1 MKGADMRAAKVLT
14 VRDGDLP
21 LRAVLQRPDRRRGPL
36 VIVLHGFSSDMTR
49 PHTLA
54 ACEAMREAGFATLRA
69 DLYGHGGS
77 GGAFRDHTIPK
88 WVSNILALLAFA
100 EGLDFVT
107 EIWLSGH
114 SQGGLT
120 AMLAAA
126 MERDVIKGLIALSPA
141 SMIPEGARKGQLLGI
156 HFDPVHIPEEIP
168 AWNNQTLGNHY
179 IRVAQT
185 IYVDEYI
192 QRYDGPVLLVHGDA
206 DGAVLPA
213 CSIDAAKKY
222 KNAQLVL
229 IPNDGHCYEN
239 HLDLAV
245 EAVKNWMEKRAR

>member
-1 MKGADMRAAKVLT
+1 MILMDDGIALRTQLDMPKFS
-14 VRDGDLP
+14 
-21 LRAVLQRPDRRRGPL
+21 PDRCPL
-36 VIVLHGFSSDMTR
+36 VIILHGFTGHMEERHLTAVSSM
-49 PHTLA
+49 LN
-54 ACEAMREAGFATLRA
+54 EIGFATLRA
-69 DLYGHGGS
+69 DLYGHGQS
-77 GGAFRDHTIPK
+77 GGEFRNHTLHK
-88 WVSNILALLAFA
+88 
-100 EGLDFVT
+100 
-107 EIWLSGH
+107 WLSNVMALVDYAKALPFASDLYLCGH

-206 DGAVLPA
+206 DGAVPPA

-245 EAVKNWMEKRAR
+245 EAVKNWMENRAR

>member
-1 MKGADMRAAKVLT
+1 MILMD
-14 VRDGDLP
+14 DGIA
-21 LRAVLQRPDRRRGPL
+21 LRAQLDMPKFSSDRCPL
-36 VIVLHGFSSDMTR
+36 VIILHGFTGHMEERHLTAVSSM
-49 PHTLA
+49 LN
-54 ACEAMREAGFATLRA
+54 EIGFATLRA
-69 DLYGHGGS
+69 DLYGHGQS
-77 GGAFRDHTIPK
+77 GGEFRNHTLHK
-88 WVSNILALLAFA
+88 
-100 EGLDFVT
+100 
-107 EIWLSGH
+107 WLSNVMALVDYAKALPFASDLYLCGH

-206 DGAVLPA
+206 DGAVPPA

-245 EAVKNWMEKRAR
+245 EAVKNWMENRAW

>member
-1 MKGADMRAAKVLT
+1 MILMD
-14 VRDGDLP
+14 DGIA
-21 LRAVLQRPDRRRGPL
+21 LRAQLDMPKFSPDRCPL
-36 VIVLHGFSSDMTR
+36 VIILHGFTGHMEERHLTAVSSM
-49 PHTLA
+49 LN
-54 ACEAMREAGFATLRA
+54 EIGFATLRA
-69 DLYGHGGS
+69 DLYGHGQS
-77 GGAFRDHTIPK
+77 GGEFRNHTLHK
-88 WVSNILALLAFA
+88 
-100 EGLDFVT
+100 
-107 EIWLSGH
+107 WLSNVMALVDYAKALPFASDLYLCGH

-206 DGAVLPA
+206 DGAVPPA

-245 EAVKNWMEKRAR
+245 EAVKNWMENRAR